1 MYNGEDIRRRQLEL
15 KNNLLK
21 GFGVGIDEVDE
32 NEFEKAHKQG
42 DLHPNGKWYGESSA
56 AGGKG
61 DWRTIGGRRHKASQG
76 TQSKGDGNN
85 WNKELNSEISKLGKR
100 LGVAVKNNEDT
111 KEIEKEISLKLKEA
125 TEHELSSTL
134 SALKSKQNPTAKIA
148 LKLVENEVNDR
159 SKSKKD
165 SESNLTKLN
174 DILSKLKNGDTSVR
188 KLLDTKEKAFLK
200 KLGFELDE
208 RIGRGLLAVKSKEP
222 WKLANEIESYMSK
235 NNESQK
241 GEKKEFK
248 LSSEAKKVM
257 NALAAINSKYSDP
270 SKVTVEA
277 TDKGNWRLYYDG
289 KDTGTTV
296 NGKLLSD
303 DTIMEMGWEHHD
315 VYDTSLNNETKKED
329 LRAAREKLGYLQ
341 DNEERLIKRDGKE
354 KYDKRLKQAKE
365 EVAKLKSN
373 KEPEKKVYD
382 VTLGWNKK
390 DQSTYNQI
398 DKITD
403 ILEERGELSDWP
415 FRSISQAQK
424 RISFSEASNII
435 SALKRGERIK
445 IYI

>member
-1 MYNGEDIRRRQLEL
+1 MYNGEDIKRRQLEL

-21 GFGVGIDEVDE
+21 GFGVGINEVDE
-32 NEFEKAHKQG
+32 DEFEKAHKQG
-42 DLHPNGKWYGESSA
+42 DLHPNGKWYWESSA

-76 TQSKGDGNN
+76 TQSKEDDNN
-85 WNKELNSEISKLGKR
+85 WNRELNSEISKLGKR
-100 LGVAVKNNEDT
+100 LGAAVKNNEDT

-174 DILSKLKNGDTSVR
+174 DILSKLKNGDTSVK

-208 RIGRGLLAVKSKEP
+208 KIGRGLLAVKSKEP

-235 NNESQK
+235 NNESTKPEAKSEEPKQK
-241 GEKKEFK
+241 ASGQA
-248 LSSEAKKVM
+248 SEA
-257 NALAAINSKYSDP
+257 D
-270 SKVTVEA
+270 
-277 TDKGNWRLYYDG
+277 
-289 KDTGTTV
+289 
-296 NGKLLSD
+296 
-303 DTIMEMGWEHHD
+303 
-315 VYDTSLNNETKKED
+315 KED
-329 LRAAREKLGYLQ
+329 LRAAREKLSYLQ

-365 EVAKLKSN
+365 EVSKLKGN

-403 ILEERGELSDWP
+403 MLEERGELSDWP

-435 SALKRGERIK
+435 SALSRGERIK

>member
-1 MYNGEDIRRRQLEL
+1 MYDGEDIKRRQLEL

-32 NEFEKAHKQG
+32 NGFEKAHKQG
-42 DLHPNGKWYGESSA
+42 DLHPNGKWYWESSA

-61 DWRTIGGRRHKASQG
+61 DWRTIGGRRHKASQVSVS
-76 TQSKGDGNN
+76 TEEKKDS
-85 WNKELNSEISKLGKR
+85 
-100 LGVAVKNNEDT
+100 T
-111 KEIEKEISLKLKEA
+111 K
-125 TEHELSSTL
+125 
-134 SALKSKQNPTAKIA
+134 
-148 LKLVENEVNDR
+148 
-159 SKSKKD
+159 KKD
-165 SESNLTKLN
+165 SESNLTRLN
-174 DILSKLKNGDTSVR
+174 DILSKLKNGDTSVK

-208 RIGRGLLAVKSKEP
+208 KIGRGLLAVKSKEP

-235 NNESQK
+235 NNETQ
-241 GEKKEFK
+241 
-248 LSSEAKKVM
+248 
-257 NALAAINSKYSDP
+257 
-270 SKVTVEA
+270 
-277 TDKGNWRLYYDG
+277 
-289 KDTGTTV
+289 
-296 NGKLLSD
+296 
-303 DTIMEMGWEHHD
+303 
-315 VYDTSLNNETKKED
+315 KED
-329 LRAAREKLGYLQ
+329 LRAAREKLSYLQ

-365 EVAKLKSN
+365 EVSKLKGN

-403 ILEERGELSDWP
+403 MLEERGELSDWP

-435 SALKRGERIK
+435 SALSRGERIK

>member
-21 GFGVGIDEVDE
+21 GFGVVINEVDE
-32 NEFEKAHKQG
+32 DEFEKAHKQG
-42 DLHPNGKWYGESSA
+42 DLHPNGKWYWESSA

-100 LGVAVKNNEDT
+100 LGVAVK
-111 KEIEKEISLKLKEA
+111 
-125 TEHELSSTL
+125 
-134 SALKSKQNPTAKIA
+134 
-148 LKLVENEVNDR
+148 
-159 SKSKKD
+159 
-165 SESNLTKLN
+165 
-174 DILSKLKNGDTSVR
+174 
-188 KLLDTKEKAFLK
+188 
-200 KLGFELDE
+200 
-208 RIGRGLLAVKSKEP
+208 
-222 WKLANEIESYMSK
+222 
-235 NNESQK
+235 
-241 GEKKEFK
+241 
-248 LSSEAKKVM
+248 
-257 NALAAINSKYSDP
+257 
-270 SKVTVEA
+270 
-277 TDKGNWRLYYDG
+277 
-289 KDTGTTV
+289 
-296 NGKLLSD
+296 
-303 DTIMEMGWEHHD
+303 
-315 VYDTSLNNETKKED
+315 NNETKKED

-435 SALKRGERIK
+435 SALSRGERIK

>member
-1 MYNGEDIRRRQLEL
+1 MYNGEDIKRRQLEL

-32 NEFEKAHKQG
+32 DEFEKAHKQG
-42 DLHPNGKWYGESSA
+42 DLHPNGKWYWESSA

-61 DWRTIGGRRHKASQG
+61 DWRTIGGRRHKASQAKV
-76 TQSKGDGNN
+76 S
-85 WNKELNSEISKLGKR
+85 
-100 LGVAVKNNEDT
+100 T
-111 KEIEKEISLKLKEA
+111 K
-125 TEHELSSTL
+125 
-134 SALKSKQNPTAKIA
+134 
-148 LKLVENEVNDR
+148 
-159 SKSKKD
+159 KKD
-165 SESNLTKLN
+165 SESDLNKLN
-174 DILSKLKNGDTSVR
+174 DILSKLKNGDTSVK
-188 KLLDTKEKAFLK
+188 KLLDVKEKEFLK

-208 RIGRGLLAVKSKEP
+208 RIGRGLLAVKSKET

-235 NNESQK
+235 NKEAQKESK
-241 GEKKEFK
+241 SEGKRYASMDIK
-248 LSSEAKKVM
+248 EAKK
-257 NALAAINSKYSDP
+257 
-270 SKVTVEA
+270 EA
-277 TDKGNWRLYYDG
+277 SGQASEAD
-289 KDTGTTV
+289 
-296 NGKLLSD
+296 
-303 DTIMEMGWEHHD
+303 
-315 VYDTSLNNETKKED
+315 KED
-329 LRAAREKLGYLQ
+329 LREARKKLAYLQ

-365 EVAKLKSN
+365 EVSKLKGN

-382 VTLGWNKK
+382 VTVGWNKK

-435 SALKRGERIK
+435 SALGRGERIK

>member
-1 MYNGEDIRRRQLEL
+1 MYNGEDIKRRQLEL

-21 GFGVGIDEVDE
+21 GFGVGINEVDE
-32 NEFEKAHKQG
+32 DEFEKAHKQG
-42 DLHPNGKWYGESSA
+42 DLHPNGKWYWESSA

-61 DWRTIGGRRHKASQG
+61 DWRTIGGRRHKASQANVS
-76 TQSKGDGNN
+76 TEEKKDS
-85 WNKELNSEISKLGKR
+85 
-100 LGVAVKNNEDT
+100 T
-111 KEIEKEISLKLKEA
+111 K
-125 TEHELSSTL
+125 
-134 SALKSKQNPTAKIA
+134 
-148 LKLVENEVNDR
+148 
-159 SKSKKD
+159 KKD
-165 SESNLTKLN
+165 SESDITKLN
-174 DILSKLKNGDTSVR
+174 NILSKLKNGDTSVK
-188 KLLDTKEKAFLK
+188 KLLDAKEKEFLK

-235 NNESQK
+235 NGDSSKKTSSDENPAKELEAVNMVIASIK
-241 GEKKEFK
+241 EGKLKLPPEGINALLEKKNNLELAK
-248 LSSEAKKVM
+248 RQAEKIHLGVKANEEKRNAAEVKETNKKINEAQKKASGQASE
-257 NALAAINSKYSDP
+257 SD
-270 SKVTVEA
+270 
-277 TDKGNWRLYYDG
+277 
-289 KDTGTTV
+289 
-296 NGKLLSD
+296 
-303 DTIMEMGWEHHD
+303 
-315 VYDTSLNNETKKED
+315 KED

-365 EVAKLKSN
+365 EVSKLKGN

>member
-32 NEFEKAHKQG
+32 VDENEFEKAHKQG
-42 DLHPNGKWYGESSA
+42 DLHPNGKWYWESSA

-76 TQSKGDGNN
+76 TQSKEDDNN

-100 LGVAVKNNEDT
+100 LSVAVKNNEDT

-165 SESNLTKLN
+165 SESNLTRLN
-174 DILSKLKNGDTSVR
+174 DILSKLKNGDTSVK

-208 RIGRGLLAVKSKEP
+208 KIGRGLLAVKSKEP

-235 NNESQK
+235 NNETQ
-241 GEKKEFK
+241 
-248 LSSEAKKVM
+248 
-257 NALAAINSKYSDP
+257 
-270 SKVTVEA
+270 
-277 TDKGNWRLYYDG
+277 
-289 KDTGTTV
+289 
-296 NGKLLSD
+296 
-303 DTIMEMGWEHHD
+303 
-315 VYDTSLNNETKKED
+315 KED
-329 LRAAREKLGYLQ
+329 LRAAREKLSYLQ

-365 EVAKLKSN
+365 EVSKLKGN

-403 ILEERGELSDWP
+403 MLEERGELSDWP

-435 SALKRGERIK
+435 SALSRGERIK

>member
-1 MYNGEDIRRRQLEL
+1 MYNREDIKRRQLEL

-21 GFGVGIDEVDE
+21 GFGVGINEVDE
-32 NEFEKAHKQG
+32 DEFEKAHKQG
-42 DLHPNGKWYGESSA
+42 DLHPNGKWYWESSA

-61 DWRTIGGRRHKASQG
+61 DWRTIGGRRHKASQANVS
-76 TQSKGDGNN
+76 TEEKKDS
-85 WNKELNSEISKLGKR
+85 
-100 LGVAVKNNEDT
+100 T
-111 KEIEKEISLKLKEA
+111 K
-125 TEHELSSTL
+125 
-134 SALKSKQNPTAKIA
+134 
-148 LKLVENEVNDR
+148 
-159 SKSKKD
+159 KKD
-165 SESNLTKLN
+165 SESDITKLN
-174 DILSKLKNGDTSVR
+174 NILSKLKNGDTSVK
-188 KLLDTKEKAFLK
+188 KLLDAKEKEFLK

-235 NNESQK
+235 NGDSSKKTSSDENPAKELEAVNMVIASIK
-241 GEKKEFK
+241 EGKLKLPPEGINALLEKKNNLELAK
-248 LSSEAKKVM
+248 RQAEKIHLGVKANEEKRNAAEVKETNKKINEAQKKASGQASE
-257 NALAAINSKYSDP
+257 SD
-270 SKVTVEA
+270 
-277 TDKGNWRLYYDG
+277 
-289 KDTGTTV
+289 
-296 NGKLLSD
+296 
-303 DTIMEMGWEHHD
+303 
-315 VYDTSLNNETKKED
+315 KED

-365 EVAKLKSN
+365 EVSKLKGN

-403 ILEERGELSDWP
+403 MLEERGELSDWP

>member
-1 MYNGEDIRRRQLEL
+1 MYNGEDIKRRQLEL

-21 GFGVGIDEVDE
+21 GFGVGINEVDE
-32 NEFEKAHKQG
+32 DEFEKAHKQG
-42 DLHPNGKWYGESSA
+42 DLHPNGKWYWESSA

-61 DWRTIGGRRHKASQG
+61 DWRTIGGRRHKASQANVS
-76 TQSKGDGNN
+76 TEEKKDS
-85 WNKELNSEISKLGKR
+85 
-100 LGVAVKNNEDT
+100 T
-111 KEIEKEISLKLKEA
+111 K
-125 TEHELSSTL
+125 
-134 SALKSKQNPTAKIA
+134 
-148 LKLVENEVNDR
+148 
-159 SKSKKD
+159 KKD
-165 SESNLTKLN
+165 SESDITKLN
-174 DILSKLKNGDTSVR
+174 NILSKLKNGDTSVK
-188 KLLDTKEKAFLK
+188 KLLDAKEKEFLK

-235 NNESQK
+235 NKEVQK
-241 GEKKEFK
+241 EAKSEEPKQKASGQA
-248 LSSEAKKVM
+248 SEA
-257 NALAAINSKYSDP
+257 D
-270 SKVTVEA
+270 
-277 TDKGNWRLYYDG
+277 
-289 KDTGTTV
+289 
-296 NGKLLSD
+296 
-303 DTIMEMGWEHHD
+303 
-315 VYDTSLNNETKKED
+315 KED
-329 LRAAREKLGYLQ
+329 LRAAREKLSYLQ

-365 EVAKLKSN
+365 EVSKLKGD

>member
-1 MYNGEDIRRRQLEL
+1 MYNGEDIRRHQLEL

-42 DLHPNGKWYGESSA
+42 DLHPNGKWYWESSA

-61 DWRTIGGRRHKASQG
+61 DWRTIGGRRHKASQANVS
-76 TQSKGDGNN
+76 TEEKKDS
-85 WNKELNSEISKLGKR
+85 
-100 LGVAVKNNEDT
+100 T
-111 KEIEKEISLKLKEA
+111 K
-125 TEHELSSTL
+125 
-134 SALKSKQNPTAKIA
+134 
-148 LKLVENEVNDR
+148 
-159 SKSKKD
+159 KKD
-165 SESNLTKLN
+165 SESDITKLN
-174 DILSKLKNGDTSVR
+174 NILSKLKNGDTSVR
-188 KLLDTKEKAFLK
+188 KLLDTKEKEFLK

-208 RIGRGLLAVKSKEP
+208 RIGRGLLAVKSKES

-403 ILEERGELSDWP
+403 MLEERGELSDWP

-435 SALKRGERIK
+435 SALSRGERIK

>member
-1 MYNGEDIRRRQLEL
+1 MYNGEDIKRRQLEL

-32 NEFEKAHKQG
+32 NGFEKAHKQG
-42 DLHPNGKWYGESSA
+42 DLHPNGKWYWESSA

-61 DWRTIGGRRHKASQG
+61 DWRTIGGRRHKASQVNV
-76 TQSKGDGNN
+76 SIEEKKD
-85 WNKELNSEISKLGKR
+85 S
-100 LGVAVKNNEDT
+100 T
-111 KEIEKEISLKLKEA
+111 K
-125 TEHELSSTL
+125 
-134 SALKSKQNPTAKIA
+134 
-148 LKLVENEVNDR
+148 
-159 SKSKKD
+159 KKD
-165 SESNLTKLN
+165 SESDLTKLN
-174 DILSKLKNGDTSVR
+174 DILSKLKNGDTSV
-188 KLLDTKEKAFLK
+188 KKMLDTKEKAFLK

-208 RIGRGLLAVKSKEP
+208 RIGRGLLAVKSKES

-235 NNESQK
+235 NGDSS
-241 GEKKEFK
+241 KKKQE
-248 LSSEAKKVM
+248 
-257 NALAAINSKYSDP
+257 
-270 SKVTVEA
+270 
-277 TDKGNWRLYYDG
+277 
-289 KDTGTTV
+289 TT
-296 NGKLLSD
+296 
-303 DTIMEMGWEHHD
+303 
-315 VYDTSLNNETKKED
+315 ETQKED
-329 LRAAREKLGYLQ
+329 LRAAREKLSYLQ

-365 EVAKLKSN
+365 EVSKLKGN

-403 ILEERGELSDWP
+403 MLEERGELSDWP

>member
-1 MYNGEDIRRRQLEL
+1 MYNGEDIKRRQLEL

-21 GFGVGIDEVDE
+21 GFGVGINEVDE
-32 NEFEKAHKQG
+32 DEFEKAHKQG
-42 DLHPNGKWYGESSA
+42 DLHPNGKWYWESSA

-61 DWRTIGGRRHKASQG
+61 DWRTIGGRRHKASQANVS
-76 TQSKGDGNN
+76 TEEKKDS
-85 WNKELNSEISKLGKR
+85 
-100 LGVAVKNNEDT
+100 T
-111 KEIEKEISLKLKEA
+111 K
-125 TEHELSSTL
+125 
-134 SALKSKQNPTAKIA
+134 
-148 LKLVENEVNDR
+148 
-159 SKSKKD
+159 KKD
-165 SESNLTKLN
+165 SESDITKLN
-174 DILSKLKNGDTSVR
+174 NILSKLKNGDTSVK
-188 KLLDTKEKAFLK
+188 KLLDAKEKEFLK

-235 NNESQK
+235 NGDSSKKTSSDENPAKELEAVNMVIASIK
-241 GEKKEFK
+241 EGKLKLPPEGINALLEKKNNLELAK
-248 LSSEAKKVM
+248 RQAEKIHLGVKANEEKRNAAEVKETNKKINEAQKKASGQASE
-257 NALAAINSKYSDP
+257 SD
-270 SKVTVEA
+270 
-277 TDKGNWRLYYDG
+277 
-289 KDTGTTV
+289 
-296 NGKLLSD
+296 
-303 DTIMEMGWEHHD
+303 
-315 VYDTSLNNETKKED
+315 KED

-365 EVAKLKSN
+365 EVSKLKGN

-424 RISFSEASNII
+424 RISFSEKDFILRSV
-435 SALKRGERIK
+435 
-445 IYI
+445 

>member
-42 DLHPNGKWYGESSA
+42 DLHPNGKWYWESSA

-61 DWRTIGGRRHKASQG
+61 DWRTIGGRRHKASQANVS
-76 TQSKGDGNN
+76 T
-85 WNKELNSEISKLGKR
+85 E
-100 LGVAVKNNEDT
+100 
-111 KEIEKEISLKLKEA
+111 EK
-125 TEHELSSTL
+125 
-134 SALKSKQNPTAKIA
+134 
-148 LKLVENEVNDR
+148 
-159 SKSKKD
+159 KKASGQA
-165 SESNLTKLN
+165 SES
-174 DILSKLKNGDTSVR
+174 D
-188 KLLDTKEKAFLK
+188 
-200 KLGFELDE
+200 
-208 RIGRGLLAVKSKEP
+208 
-222 WKLANEIESYMSK
+222 
-235 NNESQK
+235 
-241 GEKKEFK
+241 
-248 LSSEAKKVM
+248 
-257 NALAAINSKYSDP
+257 
-270 SKVTVEA
+270 
-277 TDKGNWRLYYDG
+277 
-289 KDTGTTV
+289 
-296 NGKLLSD
+296 
-303 DTIMEMGWEHHD
+303 
-315 VYDTSLNNETKKED
+315 KED

-365 EVAKLKSN
+365 EVSKLKGN

>member
-21 GFGVGIDEVDE
+21 GFGVVINEVDE
-32 NEFEKAHKQG
+32 DEFEKAHKKG
-42 DLHPNGKWYGESSA
+42 DLHPNGKWYWESSA

-61 DWRTIGGRRHKASQG
+61 DWRTIGGRRHKASQANVS
-76 TQSKGDGNN
+76 TEEKKDS
-85 WNKELNSEISKLGKR
+85 
-100 LGVAVKNNEDT
+100 T
-111 KEIEKEISLKLKEA
+111 K
-125 TEHELSSTL
+125 
-134 SALKSKQNPTAKIA
+134 
-148 LKLVENEVNDR
+148 
-159 SKSKKD
+159 KKD
-165 SESNLTKLN
+165 SESDLTKLN
-174 DILSKLKNGDTSVR
+174 DILSKLKNGDTSV
-188 KLLDTKEKAFLK
+188 KKMLDTKEKAFLK

-208 RIGRGLLAVKSKEP
+208 RIGRGLLAVKSKES

-235 NNESQK
+235 NGDSS
-241 GEKKEFK
+241 KKKQE
-248 LSSEAKKVM
+248 
-257 NALAAINSKYSDP
+257 
-270 SKVTVEA
+270 
-277 TDKGNWRLYYDG
+277 
-289 KDTGTTV
+289 TT
-296 NGKLLSD
+296 
-303 DTIMEMGWEHHD
+303 
-315 VYDTSLNNETKKED
+315 ETQKED
-329 LRAAREKLGYLQ
+329 LRAAREKLSYLQ

-365 EVAKLKSN
+365 EVSKLKGN

-403 ILEERGELSDWP
+403 MLEERGELSDWP

>member
-1 MYNGEDIRRRQLEL
+1 M
-15 KNNLLK
+15 
-21 GFGVGIDEVDE
+21 V
-32 NEFEKAHKQG
+32 
-42 DLHPNGKWYGESSA
+42 
-56 AGGKG
+56 
-61 DWRTIGGRRHKASQG
+61 
-76 TQSKGDGNN
+76 
-85 WNKELNSEISKLGKR
+85 
-100 LGVAVKNNEDT
+100 
-111 KEIEKEISLKLKEA
+111 
-125 TEHELSSTL
+125 
-134 SALKSKQNPTAKIA
+134 

-165 SESNLTKLN
+165 SESNLTRLN
-174 DILSKLKNGDTSVR
+174 DILSKLKNGDTSVK

-208 RIGRGLLAVKSKEP
+208 KIGRGLLAVKSKEP

-235 NNESQK
+235 NNETQ
-241 GEKKEFK
+241 
-248 LSSEAKKVM
+248 
-257 NALAAINSKYSDP
+257 
-270 SKVTVEA
+270 
-277 TDKGNWRLYYDG
+277 
-289 KDTGTTV
+289 
-296 NGKLLSD
+296 
-303 DTIMEMGWEHHD
+303 
-315 VYDTSLNNETKKED
+315 KED
-329 LRAAREKLGYLQ
+329 LRAAREKLSYLQ

-365 EVAKLKSN
+365 EVSKLKGN

-403 ILEERGELSDWP
+403 MLEERGELSDWP

-435 SALKRGERIK
+435 SALSRGERIK

>member
-21 GFGVGIDEVDE
+21 GFGVRIDEVDE
-32 NEFEKAHKQG
+32 NGFEKAHKQG
-42 DLHPNGKWYGESSA
+42 DLHPNGKWYWESSA

-76 TQSKGDGNN
+76 TQSKEDDNN
-85 WNKELNSEISKLGKR
+85 WNRELNSEISKLGKR

-165 SESNLTKLN
+165 SESNLTRLN
-174 DILSKLKNGDTSVR
+174 DILSKLKNGDTSV
-188 KLLDTKEKAFLK
+188 KKFLDTKEKAFLK

-208 RIGRGLLAVKSKEP
+208 KIGRGLLAVKSKEP

-235 NNESQK
+235 NNETQ
-241 GEKKEFK
+241 
-248 LSSEAKKVM
+248 
-257 NALAAINSKYSDP
+257 
-270 SKVTVEA
+270 
-277 TDKGNWRLYYDG
+277 
-289 KDTGTTV
+289 
-296 NGKLLSD
+296 
-303 DTIMEMGWEHHD
+303 
-315 VYDTSLNNETKKED
+315 KED
-329 LRAAREKLGYLQ
+329 LRAAREKLSYLQ

-354 KYDKRLKQAKE
+354 KYNKRLKQAKE
-365 EVAKLKSN
+365 EVSKLKGN

-403 ILEERGELSDWP
+403 MLEERGELSDWP

-435 SALKRGERIK
+435 SALSRGERIK

>member
-1 MYNGEDIRRRQLEL
+1 MYNGEDIKRRQLEL

-42 DLHPNGKWYGESSA
+42 DLHPNGKWYWESSA

-76 TQSKGDGNN
+76 TQSKEDDNN
-85 WNKELNSEISKLGKR
+85 WNRELNSEISKLGKR
-100 LGVAVKNNEDT
+100 LSVAVKNNEDT

-165 SESNLTKLN
+165 SESNLTRLN
-174 DILSKLKNGDTSVR
+174 DILSKLKNGDTSVK

-208 RIGRGLLAVKSKEP
+208 KIGRGLLAVKSKEP

-235 NNESQK
+235 NNETQ
-241 GEKKEFK
+241 
-248 LSSEAKKVM
+248 
-257 NALAAINSKYSDP
+257 
-270 SKVTVEA
+270 
-277 TDKGNWRLYYDG
+277 
-289 KDTGTTV
+289 
-296 NGKLLSD
+296 
-303 DTIMEMGWEHHD
+303 
-315 VYDTSLNNETKKED
+315 KED
-329 LRAAREKLGYLQ
+329 LRAAREKLSYLQ

-365 EVAKLKSN
+365 EVSKLKGN

-403 ILEERGELSDWP
+403 MLEERGELSDWP

-435 SALKRGERIK
+435 SALSRGERIK

>member
-1 MYNGEDIRRRQLEL
+1 MYNGEDIKRRQLEL

-21 GFGVGIDEVDE
+21 GFGVGINEVDE
-32 NEFEKAHKQG
+32 DEFEKAHKQG
-42 DLHPNGKWYGESSA
+42 DLHPNGKWYWESSA

-61 DWRTIGGRRHKASQG
+61 DWRTIGGRRHKASQANVS
-76 TQSKGDGNN
+76 TEEKKDS
-85 WNKELNSEISKLGKR
+85 
-100 LGVAVKNNEDT
+100 T
-111 KEIEKEISLKLKEA
+111 K
-125 TEHELSSTL
+125 
-134 SALKSKQNPTAKIA
+134 
-148 LKLVENEVNDR
+148 
-159 SKSKKD
+159 KKD
-165 SESNLTKLN
+165 SESDITKLN
-174 DILSKLKNGDTSVR
+174 NILSKLKNGDTSVK
-188 KLLDTKEKAFLK
+188 KLLDAKEKEFLK

-235 NNESQK
+235 NGDSSKKTSSDENPAKELEAVNMVIASIK
-241 GEKKEFK
+241 EGKLKLPPEGINALLEKKNNLELAK
-248 LSSEAKKVM
+248 RQAEKIHLGVKANEEKRNAAEVKETNKKINEAQKKASGQASE
-257 NALAAINSKYSDP
+257 SD
-270 SKVTVEA
+270 
-277 TDKGNWRLYYDG
+277 
-289 KDTGTTV
+289 
-296 NGKLLSD
+296 
-303 DTIMEMGWEHHD
+303 
-315 VYDTSLNNETKKED
+315 KED

-365 EVAKLKSN
+365 EVSKLKGN

-403 ILEERGELSDWP
+403 MLEERGELSDWP

>member
-21 GFGVGIDEVDE
+21 GFGVGINEVDE
-32 NEFEKAHKQG
+32 DEFEKAHKQG
-42 DLHPNGKWYGESSA
+42 DLHPNGKWYWESSA

-61 DWRTIGGRRHKASQG
+61 DWRTIGGRRHKASQANVS
-76 TQSKGDGNN
+76 TEEKKDS
-85 WNKELNSEISKLGKR
+85 
-100 LGVAVKNNEDT
+100 T
-111 KEIEKEISLKLKEA
+111 K
-125 TEHELSSTL
+125 
-134 SALKSKQNPTAKIA
+134 
-148 LKLVENEVNDR
+148 
-159 SKSKKD
+159 KKD
-165 SESNLTKLN
+165 SESDITKLN
-174 DILSKLKNGDTSVR
+174 NILSKLKNGDTSVK
-188 KLLDTKEKAFLK
+188 KLLDAKEKEFLK

-235 NNESQK
+235 NGDSSKKTSSDENPAKELEAVNMVIASIK
-241 GEKKEFK
+241 EGKLKLPPEGINALLEKKNNLELAK
-248 LSSEAKKVM
+248 RQAEKIHLGVKANEEKRNAAEVKETNKKINEAQKKASGQASE
-257 NALAAINSKYSDP
+257 SD
-270 SKVTVEA
+270 
-277 TDKGNWRLYYDG
+277 
-289 KDTGTTV
+289 
-296 NGKLLSD
+296 
-303 DTIMEMGWEHHD
+303 
-315 VYDTSLNNETKKED
+315 KED

-365 EVAKLKSN
+365 EVSKLKGN

>member
-1 MYNGEDIRRRQLEL
+1 M
-15 KNNLLK
+15 K
-21 GFGVGIDEVDE
+21 
-32 NEFEKAHKQG
+32 
-42 DLHPNGKWYGESSA
+42 
-56 AGGKG
+56 
-61 DWRTIGGRRHKASQG
+61 
-76 TQSKGDGNN
+76 
-85 WNKELNSEISKLGKR
+85 
-100 LGVAVKNNEDT
+100 
-111 KEIEKEISLKLKEA
+111 
-125 TEHELSSTL
+125 
-134 SALKSKQNPTAKIA
+134 
-148 LKLVENEVNDR
+148 
-159 SKSKKD
+159 
-165 SESNLTKLN
+165 
-174 DILSKLKNGDTSVR
+174 

-235 NNESQK
+235 NGDSL
-241 GEKKEFK
+241 KKKQE
-248 LSSEAKKVM
+248 
-257 NALAAINSKYSDP
+257 
-270 SKVTVEA
+270 
-277 TDKGNWRLYYDG
+277 
-289 KDTGTTV
+289 TT
-296 NGKLLSD
+296 
-303 DTIMEMGWEHHD
+303 
-315 VYDTSLNNETKKED
+315 ETHKED
-329 LRAAREKLGYLQ
+329 LREARKKLDYLQ

-365 EVAKLKSN
+365 EVSKLKGN